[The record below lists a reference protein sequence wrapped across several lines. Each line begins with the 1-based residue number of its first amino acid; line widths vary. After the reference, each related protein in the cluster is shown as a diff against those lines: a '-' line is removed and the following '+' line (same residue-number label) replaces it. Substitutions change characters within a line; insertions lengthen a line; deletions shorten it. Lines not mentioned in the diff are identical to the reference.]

1 VTIEPRVF
9 SPSSHQLQ
17 NWVASAFE
25 PQLCRRPWPS
35 SIEQVGRHLYSKLGK
50 PKNPRAALPFQP
62 GSPRILMELRTMAGR
77 MSINWLL
84 NEDEDPEL
92 RPNQLPPIV
101 EVQDDRRTQYQ
112 EAQDAYAHSRT
123 NTSTA
128 SAMLYRV
135 NQQQHQPPQS
145 NLALRQHR
153 ASSVSRAGSMPRST
167 HPRAPRPKYSV
178 EEDHFIWYQRIDLE
192 KDWKEVSQAFN
203 EYFQD
208 RHRDGESG
216 LQCRFYR
223 ILDSAGIP
231 NIRSLKSSND
241 KERIDRFGLVEQ
253 TRYRYS
259 WMLPRH
265 RVA

>member
-1 VTIEPRVF
+1 
-9 SPSSHQLQ
+9 
-17 NWVASAFE
+17 
-25 PQLCRRPWPS
+25 
-35 SIEQVGRHLYSKLGK
+35 
-50 PKNPRAALPFQP
+50 
-62 GSPRILMELRTMAGR
+62 MAGR
-77 MSINWLL
+77 MSISWLL
-84 NEDEDPEL
+84 NEEEESGLQPT
-92 RPNQLPPIV
+92 QLPPIAQI
-101 EVQDDRRTQYQ
+101 QDDRLIQYH

-123 NTSTA
+123 NPPPDTA
-128 SAMLYRV
+128 MFHRINS
-135 NQQQHQPPQS
+135 QQYQPAQS
-145 NLALRQHR
+145 DLAVRQHR
-153 ASSVSRAGSMPRST
+153 GSSIPRRAGSIPRST
-167 HPRAPRPKYSV
+167 QPRAPRPKYSL

-241 KERIDRFGLVEQ
+241 KERIARFGLVEQ
-253 TRYRYS
+253 TRYRYN

>member
-1 VTIEPRVF
+1 
-9 SPSSHQLQ
+9 
-17 NWVASAFE
+17 
-25 PQLCRRPWPS
+25 
-35 SIEQVGRHLYSKLGK
+35 
-50 PKNPRAALPFQP
+50 
-62 GSPRILMELRTMAGR
+62 MELRTMAGR
-77 MSINWLL
+77 MSISWLL
-84 NEDEDPEL
+84 NEEEEPGLQPTE
-92 RPNQLPPIV
+92 LPPIAQM
-101 EVQDDRRTQYQ
+101 QDDRLIQYH
-112 EAQDAYAHSRT
+112 EAQDVYAHSRT
-123 NTSTA
+123 NTSPDTA
-128 SAMLYRV
+128 MFHRV
-135 NQQQHQPPQS
+135 NQQQYQPPQS
-145 NLALRQHR
+145 DLAVRQHR
-153 ASSVSRAGSMPRST
+153 ASSVSRRAGSIPRST
-167 HPRAPRPKYSV
+167 QPRAPRPKYSL

-241 KERIDRFGLVEQ
+241 KERIAGFGLVEQ

-265 RVA
+265 RVG